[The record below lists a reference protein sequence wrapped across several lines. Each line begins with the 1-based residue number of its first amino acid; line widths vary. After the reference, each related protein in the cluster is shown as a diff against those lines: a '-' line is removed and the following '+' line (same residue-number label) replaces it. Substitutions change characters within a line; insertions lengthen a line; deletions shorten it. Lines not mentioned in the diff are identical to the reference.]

1 MLAAALLACAIN
13 VAPTTMDAIVRVE
26 SGGNLLAIHV
36 NHLQGRQPTAATVPE
51 AASIIRHYMAAGYT
65 VDIGY
70 SQLNSANL
78 LRLNYSVEDALDRCK
93 NIAGGGAIL
102 SGFYGKAVQQF
113 GEGQRAL
120 MAALSAYNTG
130 DLQRGFAN
138 GYVGKYYIH
147 APLPS
152 SLAPALPVR
161 FATPTPFAP
170 IQVYTRPGLD
180 LHASN

>member
-1 MLAAALLACAIN
+1 MIAATLLACALN

-26 SGGNLLAIHV
+26 SGGDPLAIHV
-36 NHLQGRQPTAATVPE
+36 NHLAGLQPHAMTVPE

-78 LRLNYSVEDALDRCK
+78 PRLGYTVEDALDRCK

-102 SGFYGKAVQQF
+102 SGFYSKAVQQF

-130 DLQRGFAN
+130 DLQHGFAN

-147 APLPS
+147 APLAS
-152 SLAPALPVR
+152 SHAPALPVR
-161 FATPTPFAP
+161 FASATTFAP
-170 IQVYTRPGLD
+170 IQVYTRPGLN